1 MPIRPSL
8 GDDVKPNSWPFSP
21 VLAKSDF
28 VRFFSLAVMGTLI
41 GWARLSG
48 AAAPSPG
55 ARPTKA
61 TASLSFSIGSP
72 NQGRLDNGKRLTTA
86 PYLRVVPYY
95 AESTARWGLPS
106 LVGLIDRAGK
116 RVARRYP
123 DAILSVGDLSR
134 REGGE
139 LDRHHSHKSG
149 RDADLGF
156 YLRNE
161 AGKPLLAA
169 RFVTFSARG
178 EATDLPGAVFDDAR
192 NWALVE
198 ALVEDPEARV
208 SHIFVARHI
217 RARLLR
223 YAEKHGVSSELRQ
236 RAADVMMQPSQ
247 AAHDDHF
254 HVRIGCPPD
263 QRRCIEYAILRTPRP
278 NPGVVRVRL
287 QSGGERTLPVL
298 PPAYPEPSRASEDGP
313 DDADLGASVRESP
326 LGRDHVGKRPLS
338 KEDEA
343 DNLER

>member
-1 MPIRPSL
+1 M
-8 GDDVKPNSWPFSP
+8 
-21 VLAKSDF
+21 
-28 VRFFSLAVMGTLI
+28 RFTSIGVMGTVVV
-41 GWARLSG
+41 WASLSR
-48 AAAPSPG
+48 ATAPPPQ
-55 ARPTKA
+55 RPTKA
-61 TASLSFSIGSP
+61 TASTSLSIGSP
-72 NQGRLDNGKRLTTA
+72 NQGRLDGGKRLGAA

-106 LVGLIDRAGK
+106 LVGLIDRAAR
-116 RVARRYP
+116 RVARRFP
-123 DAILSVGDLSR
+123 DAVLSVGDLSR

-139 LDRHHSHKSG
+139 LERHHSHKSG

-156 YLRNE
+156 YLRNP
-161 AGKPLLAA
+161 ANKPLLPA

-198 ALVEDPEARV
+198 ALIDDPDARV

-223 YAEKHGVSSELRQ
+223 YAEQHNVSSELRH

-263 QRRCIEYAILRTPRP
+263 QGRRCVEFAVLRGPRAP
-278 NPGVVRVRL
+278 AEMVRVRMR
-287 QSGGERTLPVL
+287 SGSERALPVL
-298 PPAYPEPSRASEDGP
+298 PPAYAGRPIATP
-313 DDADLGASVRESP
+313 DDDEIARRARESP
-326 LGRDHVGKRPLS
+326 LGSDHVGRRPLS

-343 DNLER
+343 DTLEP

>member
-1 MPIRPSL
+1 M
-8 GDDVKPNSWPFSP
+8 
-21 VLAKSDF
+21 
-28 VRFFSLAVMGTLI
+28 RFISLAALGVLW
-41 GWARLSG
+41 GWVTVSG
-48 AAAPSPG
+48 ATAPPSTP
-55 ARPTKA
+55 RSTKT

-72 NQGRLDNGKRLTTA
+72 NQGRLDNGKRLIGA

-106 LVGLIDRAGK
+106 LVGLIDRAAR

-123 DAILSVGDLSR
+123 DAVLSVGDLSR

-139 LDRHHSHKSG
+139 LERHHSHKSG

-156 YLRNE
+156 YLRNV
-161 AGKPLLAA
+161 ADKPLLPA

-198 ALVEDPEARV
+198 ALVDDREARV

-223 YAEKHGVSSELRQ
+223 YAEKHGVASELRQ
-236 RAADVMMQPSQ
+236 RAADVMMQPSI

-263 QRRCIEYAILRTPRP
+263 QRRCVEYAVLRTARP
-278 NPGVVRVRL
+278 APDVLRVRL
-287 QSGGERTLPVL
+287 QTGSERTLPVL
-298 PPAYPEPSRASEDGP
+298 PPAYPEPPARDPYDTPDEAVLGP
-313 DDADLGASVRESP
+313 SVRESP

>member
-1 MPIRPSL
+1 
-8 GDDVKPNSWPFSP
+8 VKPKSWPFSS
-21 VLAKSDF
+21 VLDKSDF
-28 VRFFSLAVMGTLI
+28 VRFFSLAVLGTLI
-41 GWARLSG
+41 GWARLAG
-48 AAAPSPG
+48 ATAPASTP
-55 ARPTKA
+55 RPTKA

-72 NQGRLDNGKRLTTA
+72 NQGRLDNGKRLTSA

-106 LVGLIDRAGK
+106 LVGLIDRAAK

-123 DAILSVGDLSR
+123 DAVLSVGDLSR

-139 LDRHHSHKSG
+139 LERHHSHKSG

-156 YLRNE
+156 YLRN
-161 AGKPLLAA
+161 AADKPLLPA

-198 ALVEDPEARV
+198 ALLDDHEARV

-223 YAEKHGVSSELRQ
+223 YAEKHGVASDVRQ
-236 RAADVMMQPSQ
+236 RAADVMMQPSL

-278 NPGVVRVRL
+278 AADMVRVRM
-287 QSGGERTLPVL
+287 QTGSERMLPVL
-298 PPAYPEPSRASEDGP
+298 PRAYPATPGPSSVDDP
-313 DDADLGASVRESP
+313 DDADPAASVRASP